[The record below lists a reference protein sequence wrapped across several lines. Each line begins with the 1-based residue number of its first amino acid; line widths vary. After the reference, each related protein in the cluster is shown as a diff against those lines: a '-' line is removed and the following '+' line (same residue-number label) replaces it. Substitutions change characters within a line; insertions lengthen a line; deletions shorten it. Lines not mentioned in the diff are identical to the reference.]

1 MVDDSES
8 AIVVQESVSRLRE
21 GLGSS
26 RSLFCGQLLVSS
38 TRAML
43 FTSAVEGDVSED
55 VRDVFEEE
63 GPDIIFQ
70 ASTKLGKMETT
81 QLFVLHFIP
90 NGK

>member
-1 MVDDSES
+1 
-8 AIVVQESVSRLRE
+8 
-21 GLGSS
+21 
-26 RSLFCGQLLVSS
+26 
-38 TRAML
+38 ML